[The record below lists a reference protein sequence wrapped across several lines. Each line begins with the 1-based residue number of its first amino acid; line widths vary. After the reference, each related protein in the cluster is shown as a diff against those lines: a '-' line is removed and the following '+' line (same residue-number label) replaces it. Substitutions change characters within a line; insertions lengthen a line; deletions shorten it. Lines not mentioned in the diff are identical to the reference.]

1 MKAKRVTPVAVVQT
15 VLKCVVIFI
24 MLFPIVWSALC
35 SFKTEVEIFR
45 FPPNVFPESLNLA
58 NYQDVFDSNLPI
70 QMWNSIKISFYTI
83 VGTLFLAT
91 LAGYGFARSEWK
103 GMNVLLYIL
112 IGTQMIPGLSNV
124 ITLYMTG
131 SKLGA
136 LNKHWYVTLIYIAS
150 NAPTT
155 VWLMKSYFAG
165 IPREL
170 DEAAMVDGCTP
181 VQAMFRITLPL
192 VRTGMVACAIL
203 IFVSC
208 WNEFL
213 VAMTM
218 LGRTKVK
225 TYSLGL
231 RAFMIENNIS
241 WANVCAA
248 TMLGLLPMLTLFLS
262 MQKSFLEGLT
272 NGAVKS

>member
-1 MKAKRVTPVAVVQT
+1 MKKKLNAASLVQLI
-15 VLKCVVIFI
+15 LKLLVIFA
-24 MLFPIVWSALC
+24 MLFPIVWSLLC
-35 SFKTEVEIFR
+35 SFKTQAEIFR
-45 FPPNVFPESLNLA
+45 FPPNVLPESLNLDS
-58 NYQDVFDSNLPI
+58 YQNVLDSNLPV
-70 QMWNSIKISFYTI
+70 QMWNSVKISAYTI
-83 VGTLFLAT
+83 VCTLLLAS
-91 LAGYGFARSEWK
+91 LAGYGFARSDWK

-124 ITLYMTG
+124 ITLYITG

-136 LNKHWYVTLIYIAS
+136 LNTHWYVALIYIAS
-150 NAPTT
+150 NAPTS

-170 DEAAMVDGCTP
+170 DEAALVDGCTH

-203 IFVSC
+203 IFVNC

-213 VAMTM
+213 VAMIM

-231 RAFMIENNIS
+231 RAFMMENDIS
-241 WANVCAA
+241 WSNVCAA

-272 NGAVKS
+272 SGAVKS

>member
-1 MKAKRVTPVAVVQT
+1 MKKKLNAASLVQLI
-15 VLKCVVIFI
+15 LKLLVIFA
-24 MLFPIVWSALC
+24 MLFPIVWSLLC
-35 SFKTEVEIFR
+35 SFKTQAEIFR
-45 FPPNVFPESLNLA
+45 FPPNVLPESLNLDS
-58 NYQDVFDSNLPI
+58 YQNVLDSNLPV
-70 QMWNSIKISFYTI
+70 QMWNSVKISAYTI
-83 VGTLFLAT
+83 VCTLLLAS
-91 LAGYGFARSEWK
+91 LAGYGFARSDWK

-124 ITLYMTG
+124 ITLYITG
-131 SKLGA
+131 NKLGA
-136 LNKHWYVTLIYIAS
+136 LNTHWYVALIYIAS
-150 NAPTT
+150 NAPTS

-170 DEAAMVDGCTP
+170 DEAALVDGCTH

-203 IFVSC
+203 IFVNC

-213 VAMTM
+213 VAMIM

-231 RAFMIENNIS
+231 RAFMMENDIS
-241 WANVCAA
+241 WSNVCAA

-272 NGAVKS
+272 SGAVKS

>member
-1 MKAKRVTPVAVVQT
+1 MKRRKWTWGGAARLLLKLLVIAV
-15 VLKCVVIFI
+15 
-24 MLFPIVWSALC
+24 MLFPILWSLLC
-35 SFKTEVEIFR
+35 SFKTDVEIFR
-45 FPPNVFPESLNLA
+45 FPPDFFPESLNLDS
-58 NYQDVFDSNLPI
+58 YRTVLSSNLPI
-70 QMWNSIKISFYTI
+70 QMWNSVKISVYTI
-83 VGTLFLAT
+83 LGTLFLAT
-91 LAGYGFARSEWK
+91 LAGYGFARSNWK
-103 GMNVLLYIL
+103 GMNILLYIL

-124 ITLYMTG
+124 ITLYITG
-131 SKLGA
+131 SKLNA

-165 IPREL
+165 IPKAL
-170 DEAAMVDGCTP
+170 DEAALVDGCTP

-203 IFVSC
+203 IFVNC

-231 RAFMIENNIS
+231 RAFMMENDIS
-241 WANVCAA
+241 WSNVCAA
-248 TMLGLLPMLTLFLS
+248 TILGLLPMLVLFLS

>member
-1 MKAKRVTPVAVVQT
+1 MN
-15 VLKCVVIFI
+15 LKQKKILTGIQALLKLLVIFI
-24 MLFPIVWSALC
+24 MLFPIFWSLMC

-45 FPPNVFPESLNLA
+45 FPPNVLPESLNLE
-58 NYQDVFDSNLPI
+58 NYLNVFDSNLPI
-70 QMWNSIKISFYTI
+70 QMWNSVKISCYTI
-83 VGTLFLAT
+83 LSTLLLAS
-91 LAGYGFARSEWK
+91 LAGYGFARSDWK

-124 ITLYMTG
+124 ITLYITG

-150 NAPTT
+150 NAPTS

-165 IPREL
+165 IPKEL
-170 DEAAMVDGCTP
+170 DEAAMVDGCTRT
-181 VQAMFRITLPL
+181 QALFRITLPL

-203 IFVSC
+203 IFVNC

-213 VAMTM
+213 VAMIM

-231 RAFMIENNIS
+231 RAFMMENDIS

-248 TMLGLLPMLTLFLS
+248 TMLGLAPMLVLFLS

>member
-1 MKAKRVTPVAVVQT
+1 MKQNKTVAVLQAF
-15 VLKCVVIFI
+15 LKLLVIFI
-24 MLFPIVWSALC
+24 MLFPVIWSLLC

-45 FPPNVFPESLNLA
+45 FPPNILPESFNLE
-58 NYQDVFDSNLPI
+58 NYKYVFESNLPV
-70 QMWNSIKISFYTI
+70 QMMNSLKISFYTI
-83 VGTLFLAT
+83 IFTLLLAS
-91 LAGYGFARSEWK
+91 LAGYGFARSDWK

-112 IGTQMIPGLSNV
+112 IGTQMIAGLSNV
-124 ITLYMTG
+124 ITLYMMG
-131 SKLGA
+131 SKLKA
-136 LNKHWYVTLIYIAS
+136 LNTHWYVTLIYIAS
-150 NAPTT
+150 NAPTA

-170 DEAAMVDGCTP
+170 DEAAWVDGCTP
-181 VQAMFRITLPL
+181 LQAMFRITLPL

-203 IFVSC
+203 VFVTC

-213 VAMTM
+213 IAMIM

-231 RAFMIENNIS
+231 RSFMIENHIN

-248 TMLGLLPMLTLFLS
+248 TMLGLLPMLVLFLS

-272 NGAVKS
+272 SGAVKS

>member
-1 MKAKRVTPVAVVQT
+1 MR
-15 VLKCVVIFI
+15 LKQNKILTGGQILLKLLVIFI
-24 MLFPIVWSALC
+24 MLFPIFWSLMC

-45 FPPNVFPESLNLA
+45 FPPDVLPETLNLE
-58 NYQDVFDSNLPI
+58 NYRNVFDSKLPI
-70 QMWNSIKISFYTI
+70 QMWNSVKISIYTI
-83 VGTLFLAT
+83 VFTLLLAS
-91 LAGYGFARSEWK
+91 LAGYGFARSDWK

-124 ITLYMTG
+124 ITLYITG
-131 SKLGA
+131 NKLGA

-150 NAPTT
+150 NAPTS

-170 DEAAMVDGCTP
+170 DEAAMVDGCTRT
-181 VQAMFRITLPL
+181 QALFRITLPL

-203 IFVSC
+203 IFVNC

-213 VAMTM
+213 VAMIM

-231 RAFMIENNIS
+231 RAFMMENDIS

-248 TMLGLLPMLTLFLS
+248 TMLGLLPMLVLFLS

>member
-1 MKAKRVTPVAVVQT
+1 MKQKKILTGIQAL
-15 VLKCVVIFI
+15 LKLLVIFI
-24 MLFPIVWSALC
+24 MLFPIFWSLMC

-45 FPPNVFPESLNLA
+45 FPPNVLPESLNLE
-58 NYQDVFDSNLPI
+58 NYLNVFDSNLPI
-70 QMWNSIKISFYTI
+70 QMWNSVKVSFYTI
-83 VGTLFLAT
+83 ICTLLLAS
-91 LAGYGFARSEWK
+91 LAGYGFARSDWK

-124 ITLYMTG
+124 ITLYITG

-136 LNKHWYVTLIYIAS
+136 LNKHWYVTLIYIAT
-150 NAPTT
+150 NAPTS

-170 DEAAMVDGCTP
+170 DEAAMVDGCTR
-181 VQAMFRITLPL
+181 VQALFRITLPL

-203 IFVSC
+203 IFVNC

-213 VAMTM
+213 VAMIM

-231 RAFMIENNIS
+231 RAFMMENDIS

-248 TMLGLLPMLTLFLS
+248 TMLGLAPMLVLFLS

>member
-1 MKAKRVTPVAVVQT
+1 MR
-15 VLKCVVIFI
+15 LKQNKILTGGQILLKLLVIFI
-24 MLFPIVWSALC
+24 MLFPIFWSLMC

-45 FPPNVFPESLNLA
+45 FPPDVLPETLNLE
-58 NYQDVFDSNLPI
+58 NYRNVFDSKLPI
-70 QMWNSIKISFYTI
+70 QMWNSVKISVYTI
-83 VGTLFLAT
+83 VFTLLLAS
-91 LAGYGFARSEWK
+91 LAGYGFARSDWK

-124 ITLYMTG
+124 ITLYITG
-131 SKLGA
+131 NKLGA

-150 NAPTT
+150 NAPTS

-170 DEAAMVDGCTP
+170 DEAAMVDGCTST
-181 VQAMFRITLPL
+181 QALFRITLPL
-192 VRTGMVACAIL
+192 VRTGMAACAIL
-203 IFVSC
+203 IFVNC

-213 VAMTM
+213 VAMIM

-231 RAFMIENNIS
+231 RAFMMENDIS

-248 TMLGLLPMLTLFLS
+248 TMLGLLPMLVLFLS

>member
-1 MKAKRVTPVAVVQT
+1 MKKKLNAASLVQLI
-15 VLKCVVIFI
+15 LKLLVIFA
-24 MLFPIVWSALC
+24 MLFPIVWSLLC
-35 SFKTEVEIFR
+35 SFKTQAEIFR
-45 FPPNVFPESLNLA
+45 FPPNVLPESLNMDS
-58 NYQDVFDSNLPI
+58 YQNVLDSNLPV
-70 QMWNSIKISFYTI
+70 QMWNSVKISAYTI
-83 VGTLFLAT
+83 VCTLLLAS
-91 LAGYGFARSEWK
+91 LAGYGFARSDWK

-124 ITLYMTG
+124 ITLYITG

-136 LNKHWYVTLIYIAS
+136 LNTHWYVALIYIAS
-150 NAPTT
+150 NAPTS

-170 DEAAMVDGCTP
+170 DEAALVDGCTH

-203 IFVSC
+203 IFVNC

-213 VAMTM
+213 VAMIM

-231 RAFMIENNIS
+231 RAFMMENDIS
-241 WANVCAA
+241 WSNVCAA

-272 NGAVKS
+272 SGAVKS

>member
-1 MKAKRVTPVAVVQT
+1 MR
-15 VLKCVVIFI
+15 LKQNKILTGGQILLKLLVIFI
-24 MLFPIVWSALC
+24 MLFPIFWSLMC

-45 FPPNVFPESLNLA
+45 FPPDVLPETLNLE
-58 NYQDVFDSNLPI
+58 NYRNVFDSKLPI
-70 QMWNSIKISFYTI
+70 QMWNSVKISIYTI
-83 VGTLFLAT
+83 VFTLLLAF
-91 LAGYGFARSEWK
+91 LAGYGFARSDWK

-124 ITLYMTG
+124 ITLYITG
-131 SKLGA
+131 NKMGA

-150 NAPTT
+150 NAPTS

-170 DEAAMVDGCTP
+170 DEAAMVDGCTRT
-181 VQAMFRITLPL
+181 QALFRITLPL

-203 IFVSC
+203 IFVNC

-213 VAMTM
+213 VAMIM

-231 RAFMIENNIS
+231 RAFMMENDIS

-248 TMLGLLPMLTLFLS
+248 TMLGLLPMLVLFLS

>member
-1 MKAKRVTPVAVVQT
+1 MKQNKILNGIQAFLK
-15 VLKCVVIFI
+15 VLVIFI
-24 MLFPIVWSALC
+24 MLFPIFWSLMC

-45 FPPNVFPESLNLA
+45 FPPNVFLESLNLE
-58 NYQDVFDSNLPI
+58 NYADVFDSNLPI
-70 QMWNSIKISFYTI
+70 QMWNSVKISCYTI
-83 VGTLFLAT
+83 IATLILAS
-91 LAGYGFARSEWK
+91 LAGYGFARSDWK

-124 ITLYMTG
+124 ITLYITG

-136 LNKHWYVTLIYIAS
+136 LNKHWYVILIYIAS
-150 NAPTT
+150 NAPTS

-170 DEAAMVDGCTP
+170 DEAAMVDGCSR
-181 VQAMFRITLPL
+181 VQALVRITLPL

-203 IFVSC
+203 IFVNV

-213 VAMTM
+213 VAMIM

-231 RAFMIENNIS
+231 RAFMMENNIS

-248 TMLGLLPMLTLFLS
+248 TMLGLAPMLVLFLS

>member
-1 MKAKRVTPVAVVQT
+1 MN
-15 VLKCVVIFI
+15 LKQKKILTGIQALLKLLVIFI
-24 MLFPIVWSALC
+24 MLFPIFWSLMC

-45 FPPNVFPESLNLA
+45 FPPNILPEALNLE
-58 NYQDVFDSNLPI
+58 NYRNVFDSNLPI
-70 QMWNSIKISFYTI
+70 QMWNSVKVSFYTI
-83 VGTLFLAT
+83 ICTLLLAS
-91 LAGYGFARSEWK
+91 LAGYGFARSDWK

-124 ITLYMTG
+124 ITLYITG

-136 LNKHWYVTLIYIAS
+136 LNKHWYVTLIYIAT
-150 NAPTT
+150 NAPTS

-165 IPREL
+165 IPKEL
-170 DEAAMVDGCTP
+170 DEAAMVDGCTR
-181 VQAMFRITLPL
+181 VQALFRITLPL

-203 IFVSC
+203 IFVNC

-213 VAMTM
+213 VAMIM

-231 RAFMIENNIS
+231 RAFMMENDIS

-248 TMLGLLPMLTLFLS
+248 TMLGLAPMLVLFLS